1 MISAVVVNRDG
12 ERWLERC
19 LGSLGDP
26 RPPVVDV
33 VVVDNCSSDGSVE
46 LVRRRFPQV
55 RLLENRR
62 NLGFGAAN
70 NQAAAHARGD
80 ALLLLNNDAWL
91 EPGCLERLHARLERD
106 PELGLVA
113 PRLVGPDG
121 RPRFVWSPD
130 RSLLGEAVQRLRNPF
145 EGASFN
151 HGTIERVLRA
161 LSGPGWYTAACV
173 LIRRRAFDD
182 VGGFDPKFFLYFED
196 TDLCIR
202 LRKKGWRLEWEP
214 DAVAV
219 HAGGSRRLGGAL
231 TTEYRRSQLYYYRKH
246 RPRWE
251 FAALKLMVGR
261 RHGGGEVREWQDT
274 NAGGR
279 GPGGADGE
287 PP

>member
-1 MISAVVVNRDG
+1 VISVVVVNRDG

-19 LGSLGDP
+19 LGSLGEP
-26 RPPVVDV
+26 RPQVVDV

-46 LVRRRFPQV
+46 LVRRRFPHV

-70 NQAAAHARGD
+70 NQAAAHARGE

-91 EPGCLERLHARLERD
+91 EPGCLERLRARLECD

-202 LRKKGWRLEWEP
+202 LREKGWRLEWEP

-219 HAGGSRRLGGAL
+219 HAGGGRRLGDAL

-251 FAALKLMVGR
+251 LAALKLMLVR
-261 RHGGGEVREWQDT
+261 RHGGAEVREWLDT
-274 NAGGR
+274 NAGRGR
-279 GPGGADGE
+279 SGGADGE